1 MCQEKIV
8 GFRSDENICEGRRAV
23 SACVRVVAHPKPGG
37 DIHPPA
43 IAFWTDELA
52 LRGELRAGRRLGSR
66 RGMAACGSHGNNR
79 GEHSGEHKSKDLLH
93 PKPPQETLTGAASEW
108 ETARLPYIA
117 SNAILC
123 RSTI

>member
-1 MCQEKIV
+1 MSQEKII
-8 GFRSDENICEGRRAV
+8 GFWCDENICECRRAV
-23 SACVRVVAHPKPGG
+23 STRVRVVAHPKARG

-52 LRGELRAGRRLGSR
+52 HRRELRVGRRLGSR
-66 RGMAACGSHGNNR
+66 RDMAACGSHGNYR
-79 GEHSGEHKSKDLLH
+79 GEQSDEHKSKELLH
-93 PKPPQETLTGAASEW
+93 PRPPQETLTGAASEW
-108 ETARLPYIA
+108 ETARLPYIS